1 MRPPKSGGEKTDTL
15 ICVAR
20 EKNIPMKNK
29 YKFIAVVIALFLLP
43 FLLLSRQFIYGTKSL
58 QKNNVLRYLEMRTL
72 TGSRII
78 SSELSMKY
86 NLSLLAGEK
95 KFREGGSAGRK
106 AVIEAKVKENP
117 IIYSELAVL
126 TLSGSEAYRASS
138 GKALKSGF
146 SYARSGVFEAVKKT
160 GAAAGAVEY
169 GDYTPPALIMIEPV
183 STAAGRPSA
192 AGDKPEFYLAGRLSL
207 AYIGELVRLMGRNSQ
222 GNFGLVDSGG
232 QMIADSTNLST
243 MKPGA
248 KAPLE
253 ILKMLSISVER
264 GIPSF
269 TREVFSGG
277 HSYLASVANV
287 PGSKW
292 WIYEIADP
300 RGIPAARTSAKVRQ
314 VIFSGVMLI
323 VIFGLLTYLLALRWL
338 VRTRGERE
346 EDGA

>member
-1 MRPPKSGGEKTDTL
+1 
-15 ICVAR
+15 
-20 EKNIPMKNK
+20 MKNK
-29 YKFIAVVIALFLLP
+29 YKFIAAVIALFLLP
-43 FLLLSRQFIYGTKSL
+43 FLLLSRQFVYGTKSL
-58 QKNNVLRYLEMRTL
+58 QKNDMLRYLEMRTL

-78 SSELSMKY
+78 SNELSMKY

-117 IIYSELAVL
+117 TIYSELAVL
-126 TLSGSEAYRASS
+126 TLSGSEAYRASA

-146 SYARSGVFEAVKKT
+146 SYSASEVFAAVKKT

-169 GDYTPPALIMIEPV
+169 GDYTPPALVLIEPV
-183 STAAGRPSA
+183 STIGKSPAAGF
-192 AGDKPEFYLAGRLSL
+192 KPGFYLAGRLSL
-207 AYIGELVRLMGRNSQ
+207 AYLGELVRLMGRNSQ

-248 KAPLE
+248 KAPQE
-253 ILKMLSISVER
+253 IFKMLSTAVER
-264 GIPSF
+264 DIPSF
-269 TREVFSGG
+269 TREVLSGG
-277 HSYLASVANV
+277 RSYLASVANV
-287 PGSKW
+287 PGSRW

-300 RGIPAARTSAKVRQ
+300 RRIPAVRTSANVRQ
-314 VIFSGVMLI
+314 VIFSGIMLI
-323 VIFGLLTYLLALRWL
+323 MIFGLLTYVLAMRWL
-338 VRTRGERE
+338 VRGRSERE